1 MALAGKWMAEQS
13 RAEKDKVQ
21 PLAAE
26 QLGVGGGTDI
36 RERQGQKH
44 NQSQEHSPWTP
55 LTSLYSHCETIQ
67 NTVSAA
73 LVLIVAQLDHLC
85 LHIYMV
91 FYGDHLHWII
101 LTG

>member
-1 MALAGKWMAEQS
+1 MGRPLRLQSTPEVYMALAGKWMAEQS

-55 LTSLYSHCETIQ
+55 LTTLYSHCETVQ

-73 LVLIVAQLDHLC
+73 LVLIV
-85 LHIYMV
+85 
-91 FYGDHLHWII
+91 
-101 LTG
+101 

>member
-1 MALAGKWMAEQS
+1 MGRPLRLQSTPEVYMALAGKWMAEQS

-44 NQSQEHSPWTP
+44 NQSQEHRPWTP
-55 LTSLYSHCETIQ
+55 FDFTVQSL
-67 NTVSAA
+67 
-73 LVLIVAQLDHLC
+73 
-85 LHIYMV
+85 
-91 FYGDHLHWII
+91 
-101 LTG
+101 